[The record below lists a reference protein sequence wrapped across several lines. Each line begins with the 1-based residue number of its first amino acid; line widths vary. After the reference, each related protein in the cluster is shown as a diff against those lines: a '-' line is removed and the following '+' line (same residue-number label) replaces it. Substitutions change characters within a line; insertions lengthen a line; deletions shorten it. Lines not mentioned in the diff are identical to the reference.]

1 MVECGF
7 LSNADETLKLKDDN
21 YQNAMAFSVMC
32 GITDYLKQDEKLTE
46 VT

>member
-7 LSNADETLKLKDDN
+7 LSNAAETLKLKDDN

-32 GITDYLKQDEKLTE
+32 GITDYLKQDKKLTE